1 MRCSL
6 KFPRPLDLR
15 WWNIMSGL
23 RMTDNPA
30 LNTPPDLHHFPVCPP
45 YLWQEET
52 ARVWPCTLCSPSASG
67 SQPRCGE
74 GIPGGLT
81 PMDSEQLKSSYP
93 ALEAQLT
100 CVLPPKRNKGGC
112 RRGLGSFVLLIGVRD
127 KTYLLWAQGP
137 AGLWTFWVEV
147 SSLKPGPAL
156 PRQAGGDGCL
166 ACLSSLSGKVRIP
179 LLTPCKEQ
187 ACFLD
192 GKSCKEYRHKKRG
205 RS

>member
-1 MRCSL
+1 MAGGDSQGLALHSL
-6 KFPRPLDLR
+6 LTISF
-15 WWNIMSGL
+15 WV
-23 RMTDNPA
+23 PA
-30 LNTPPDLHHFPVCPP
+30 QMWGGH
-45 YLWQEET
+45 
-52 ARVWPCTLCSPSASG
+52 
-67 SQPRCGE
+67 
-74 GIPGGLT
+74 PGGLT

-187 ACFLD
+187 ACFLLCIYLSLMCVLSHMHLHTLSVTSLLTIPSLPFLSLRTSSLRYASNLSFLAILSLLY
-192 GKSCKEYRHKKRG
+192 G
-205 RS
+205 

>member
-1 MRCSL
+1 MAGGDSQGLALHSL
-6 KFPRPLDLR
+6 LTISF
-15 WWNIMSGL
+15 WV
-23 RMTDNPA
+23 PA
-30 LNTPPDLHHFPVCPP
+30 QMWGGH
-45 YLWQEET
+45 
-52 ARVWPCTLCSPSASG
+52 
-67 SQPRCGE
+67 
-74 GIPGGLT
+74 PGGLT

-192 GKSCKEYRHKKRG
+192 GKSCKEYRHTKKG

>member
-1 MRCSL
+1 MPRVTQLVVGGRHLIWILTLEFRSYSRPCHTFLCGCHRSDPGGPAWKLSCFLQQEMRNHGILAGSDTVKAVLQKPTQRQCGTRSGRQYTAEARVGLTSQVMEKEKGDQMRCSL

-74 GIPGGLT
+74 GIPGGSH
-81 PMDSEQLKSSYP
+81 PWIQSS
-93 ALEAQLT
+93 
-100 CVLPPKRNKGGC
+100 
-112 RRGLGSFVLLIGVRD
+112 
-127 KTYLLWAQGP
+127 
-137 AGLWTFWVEV
+137 
-147 SSLKPGPAL
+147 
-156 PRQAGGDGCL
+156 
-166 ACLSSLSGKVRIP
+166 
-179 LLTPCKEQ
+179 
-187 ACFLD
+187 
-192 GKSCKEYRHKKRG
+192 
-205 RS
+205 